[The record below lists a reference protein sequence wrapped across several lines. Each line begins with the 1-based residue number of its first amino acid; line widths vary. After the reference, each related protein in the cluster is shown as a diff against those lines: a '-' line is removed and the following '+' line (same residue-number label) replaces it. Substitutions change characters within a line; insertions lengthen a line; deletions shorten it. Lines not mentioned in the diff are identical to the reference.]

1 MKNKIVMENSQS
13 QETIRVPIAAM
24 DNSTSVNEHVCKLV
38 LYMEIPSI
46 KWEFNFILSLVINLN
61 MSILVAGLKS
71 SRVFIICLIQH
82 QSLFFSYPFLVLKNL
97 WFYRIKAST
106 LRVAF

>member
-46 KWEFNFILSLVINLN
+46 K
-61 MSILVAGLKS
+61 
-71 SRVFIICLIQH
+71 
-82 QSLFFSYPFLVLKNL
+82 
-97 WFYRIKAST
+97 
-106 LRVAF
+106 